1 MRNNPC
7 SCTMLPFIT
16 PGVLLTYCVAFNE
29 LWYLLNWIQF
39 IFFIFQHL
47 QVTESHN
54 DSTTTCSLRSYSRLN
69 DVHNK
74 QPGNKMEESFM
85 DRSSASKIQREST
98 SVTSF
103 WNVKRR
109 SSSPVGP
116 CSCSLHVMGLTLHWP
131 EGALTFVK
139 QIYIK
144 SPIIVLE

>member
-7 SCTMLPFIT
+7 SCTMLPFVT

-74 QPGNKMEESFM
+74 LPGNKMEESFM

-103 WNVKRR
+103 WNLKRR
-109 SSSPVGP
+109 SASDLCSSVWWRLFMFSACDGTHTPLTWR
-116 CSCSLHVMGLTLHWP
+116 CSYFCK
-131 EGALTFVK
+131 AN
-139 QIYIK
+139 IY
-144 SPIIVLE
+144 